1 MPPAEQPEQAFV
13 WERSL
18 DSALSAFA
26 GGDAR
31 VAVHALLGALD
42 GCAAMADLCQ
52 QDIIRL
58 SPGLIPPK
66 MLQTW
71 YDFLTKLRDS
81 MRSTFTDNA
90 DVAAPD
96 DSGKLERIFDDINES
111 ALAALMALKY
121 MDAKGAPE
129 EGRIRAVE
137 KLEKLRT
144 VLQAGRI
151 EMGQIS
157 TGDETAEISSEIDP
171 AEVAHVRAVGRI
183 AAGQPIPAIEYQED
197 SPLLPRRL
205 AGEDPLFLVRIDDD
219 SMADVGILDGDFAVI
234 RRQSSAKDGEVIAAS
249 LDNRVTVKTFKRS
262 GDHVWLVAENPAH
275 TDILADGAIILGKL
289 VAILRRI

>member
-1 MPPAEQPEQAFV
+1 
-13 WERSL
+13 
-18 DSALSAFA
+18 
-26 GGDAR
+26 
-31 VAVHALLGALD
+31 
-42 GCAAMADLCQ
+42 MADLCQ

-157 TGDETAEISSEIDP
+157 TGDETAEI
-171 AEVAHVRAVGRI
+171 
-183 AAGQPIPAIEYQED
+183 
-197 SPLLPRRL
+197 
-205 AGEDPLFLVRIDDD
+205 
-219 SMADVGILDGDFAVI
+219 
-234 RRQSSAKDGEVIAAS
+234 
-249 LDNRVTVKTFKRS
+249 
-262 GDHVWLVAENPAH
+262 
-275 TDILADGAIILGKL
+275 
-289 VAILRRI
+289 